1 MLGSLSKRLEDLSL
15 VQRERLAYID
25 FRLYFFGEI
34 GRPDLIERFGVAPA
48 GATRDLALY
57 REIAPHNITFDGSN
71 KIYRIGQEF
80 SPLFEHASLRVLS
93 ALSLGFGDGV
103 NGSMQALLPCESPAA
118 LSIPKMDVLAT
129 ICRGIHAKRP
139 VAIRYYS
146 MSSGESERVI
156 VPFALVD
163 TGMRWHVPL
172 IARVESFGISSSPA
186 SKHQHC
192 STRSHKPTNDRI
204 TTSSGRASSSWIS
217 CRTRA
222 LSGPILSR
230 WTIVDATLIHAPS
243 SSKNQDGKRDPEM
256 HQTKKGNQWH
266 FGMKAHIGVD
276 AKSGLTHSLV
286 TTAANEHDLNQL
298 GNLLHGE
305 EQFVSAD
312 AGYQGAPQREELA
325 EVDVD
330 WLIAERPGKVRTL
343 KQHPRKNK
351 TAINIEYMKA
361 SIRAKVEHPFRIIKR
376 QFGFVKA
383 RYKGLLKNDNQL
395 AMLFTLANLF
405 RVDQMIRQWERSH

>member
-330 WLIAERPGKVRTL
+330 WLIAERPGKVKTL

-361 SIRAKVEHPFRIIKR
+361 SIRARVEHPFRIIKR

-405 RVDQMIRQWERSH
+405 RVDQMIRQWERSQ